1 MINRYLSLCSLIL
14 NQDQFQQNLLVL
26 MLRLLQKFSNY
37 HKIPNANTQKLNVNT
52 LKEYT
57 KI

>member
-37 HKIPNANTQKLNVNT
+37 YKIPNANTQKLKVNT
-52 LKEYT
+52 LKEYI